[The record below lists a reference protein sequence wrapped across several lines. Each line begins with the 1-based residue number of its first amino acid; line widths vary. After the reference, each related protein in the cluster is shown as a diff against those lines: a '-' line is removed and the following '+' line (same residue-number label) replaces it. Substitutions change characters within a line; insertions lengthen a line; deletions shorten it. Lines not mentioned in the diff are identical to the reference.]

1 MAEDEKDDDDIDEG
15 EKGPSI
21 YPITKIKIT
30 RDQYSVS
37 ELKKQIETRKNIVMQ
52 PDFQRN
58 YTWDAKQQCELIESI
73 IMGIPLPVIYL
84 FEGND
89 GKKQVVDGRQRLTT
103 MLRYMNDEFALSGLK
118 VLIGEN
124 GKKFSKLDPLLQG
137 KIEDCQIQIYII
149 QPPTPEQLKY
159 DIFDR
164 VNRGGTILTE
174 QEMRNALHQG
184 KSTELLIKLA
194 KSKYFKQATGN
205 SISTKK
211 MKDCYIILRFLS
223 FYMLWK
229 KWFND
234 IEYKSNIDDFLAKSM
249 DFMNKL
255 PEEKIHE
262 LENIFDTSMKLN
274 FEISGSDG
282 FRMGTQAD
290 GRKRKP
296 INMALFEALAYLF
309 SESDMNL
316 EDKKRIKNKVD
327 LLKEEFERE
336 NFSQQV
342 DSSTKVIYRFRKV
355 TDLQKEFKND

>member
-1 MAEDEKDDDDIDEG
+1 MAEDEKDDDGLDEG
-15 EKGPSI
+15 EKGSPV

-52 PDFQRN
+52 PEFQRN
-58 YTWDAKQQCELIESI
+58 YTWDAKQQCELIESM

-118 VLIGEN
+118 VLGKEN
-124 GKKFSKLDPLLQG
+124 GKKFSKLAPLLQG
-137 KIEDCQIQIYII
+137 KIEDCQIQVYII

-164 VNRGGTILTE
+164 VNRGGTRLNE

-194 KSKYFKQATGN
+194 KSNCFKQATGE
-205 SISTKK
+205 SISAKK

-223 FYMLWK
+223 FYMLWQ
-229 KWFND
+229 KWFD
-234 IEYKSNIDDFLAKSM
+234 IEYKSDIDDFLAKTM
-249 DFMNKL
+249 DLMNEL

-262 LENIFDTSMKLN
+262 LENVFYASMKLN
-274 FEISGSDG
+274 FEILGSDG
-282 FRMGTQAD
+282 FRMGKQAD
-290 GRKRKP
+290 GKKRKP

-309 SESDMNL
+309 SEPNMNL
-316 EDKKRIKNKVD
+316 GDKEKIKNKVD
-327 LLKEEFERE
+327 LLKEEFDRE
-336 NFSQQV
+336 GFSQQV
-342 DSSTKVIYRFRKV
+342 DSSTKVNYRFRKV
-355 TDLQKEFKND
+355 SDLQKEFKND